1 MKLSRKFLS
10 DYVDIGNITTK
21 KLAED
26 MTSIGNEYDTCAPLI
41 PATKLIIGEVIECV
55 NHPDSDH
62 LHLCKVN
69 IGSETLDIVCGAPNV
84 REGIKVIVAQDG
96 AELPGGNIKKG
107 KIRGYESNGML
118 CALSELGLDSKFL
131 KEEDYKGICELGSDA
146 KIGDDPIKYLGLDD
160 EVIDFELTS
169 NRGDLL
175 SILGMAYEIGALYDK
190 KVKDIDLSYSEEGSI
205 NFNVDVKTDNCT
217 LFLAKQVKNV
227 TIKESPDFIKNR
239 LIASGIRPINNVVD
253 ISNYVMLETGQPLHF
268 YDNDALG
275 DTIVVRMA
283 NDNENLTT
291 LDNEKRVLSSED
303 IVITNG
309 KEAIGLAGVMGGL
322 STEIEDN
329 TKNILIESA
338 IFNNIKIRKTAK
350 KILRS
355 EASNRFEKGIDPKRT
370 YMAIDRCCNLLSK
383 YADAIIVG
391 GMVSIDNEVKDEKKV
406 EVTLEKIKRVLGIS
420 ISKEE
425 VINIFER
432 LGFKVKYSDSTF
444 TVTIPTRRLDIS
456 ICEDLIEEVGRY
468 YGMDRIKS
476 TNLVLPLKEG
486 HYDNVKRQIKNKMI
500 SLGLDEALS
509 YALIPESEVHK
520 YTTDDFIHVNL
531 ADAMSEDRKTL
542 RYSLIY
548 SLVQA
553 YEYNKAR
560 NYKDVCLFEVGKGFY
575 KENDEYRED
584 LKLSALMTGKYYLGI
599 NDINVDFYIIKGV
612 VEELLDY
619 LGYNGRYTIN
629 KGIVPNEFHPGV
641 FAEINVQGKKVGI
654 IGKLHPN
661 VTKDSIYVFEI
672 NLDKLLVNRTSK
684 IKFKEI
690 PKYLGMEKDVA
701 FVVKKDISNKD
712 IMDVIKKAGG
722 RLLTSIKV
730 FDLYKGDKIAPDE
743 VSIAYKLTF
752 EDNNKTLTDDEVMT
766 SFNKIIKEVENKFK
780 AKLRDK

>member
-146 KIGDDPIKYLGLDD
+146 KIGDNPIKYLGLDD

-712 IMDVIKKAGG
+712 IMDVIKKSGG

>member
-291 LDNEKRVLSSED
+291 LNNKKRVLSSED